1 MVSAPDEVIDSVI
14 DTALEAGYRHID
26 TAYVYGNEAAIGKAL
41 KRWFDSG
48 KIKREELFIVTK
60 LPMVGLQADKV
71 EKYLNRSLAALQL
84 TYVDLYLIH
93 FPCGLEERGEN
104 LFPQD
109 ESGNLILDKTTE
121 HVSLWKSM
129 EAQVDAGK
137 ARSIGLSNF
146 NARQIKRIVKS
157 ARIPP
162 ANLQVEL
169 HVFFQQ
175 KELVAFCKA
184 LDITVVAY
192 APIGSPGIYEFIEK
206 VGGDI
211 KSIPNLSPLND
222 PVVVKIAQK
231 HKKSPAQIL
240 LRHIV
245 QRGIAVI
252 PKSANPVRIKE
263 NFDFFDITLDDQD
276 VNELNALDRGK
287 NGRLFSSVMLR
298 GIEKHPEDPFKEPY

>member
-1 MVSAPDEVIDSVI
+1 MAERMAPDEVIDSVI

-121 HVSLWKSM
+121 HSM

-206 VGGDI
+206 
-211 KSIPNLSPLND
+211 
-222 PVVVKIAQK
+222 
-231 HKKSPAQIL
+231 
-240 LRHIV
+240 
-245 QRGIAVI
+245 
-252 PKSANPVRIKE
+252 
-263 NFDFFDITLDDQD
+263 FFDITLDDQD